1 MSLGADHCWG
11 WLCDIRNPGV
21 ESLIKFK
28 FDSYNAEDDDY
39 DGYDYSLSGRLSGVR
54 IVFLYRFVQEIS
66 AYFMELATPHS
77 EEVIKLVDKVGGFEW
92 LIKKYEMDGATALK
106 LDLSLD
112 TPIIIVPRNSLSKD
126 FIQLD
131 LGHLKVTNEI
141 NWHGSS
147 EKDPSAVHIDVLHAE
162 IMGINMSVGING
174 SVGKP
179 MIQDGQGLDIFVR
192 RSLRD
197 VFRKVPTFSLEV
209 KVGSLHG
216 VMSDKEY
223 DVILNCTF
231 MNLNEAPN
239 LPPSFRGSKS
249 DSNDTMRLLV
259 HKFNLNSQMLL
270 SHSVT
275 IIAVEVDYALLELCT
290 GIIEESPLAHV
301 ALEGLWVSYRMTS
314 SSEIDLYVTIPKFSI
329 MDIRPSTKPEM
340 RLMLG
345 SSTDASKQPS
355 SGKSPLFLNE
365 GSFKRPNSEVG
376 LDIDVPVSTMFLMDY
391 RWRASSQSYVVWV
404 QQPRVLVVPDFLL
417 AIGEFFVPAL
427 GAIIGRDETMDPKN
441 DPISRNNSIVLSG
454 PVYTQSE
461 DVVHLS
467 PGRQLIADAVGVDE
481 YTYDGCGKIICLSEE
496 KHMKDFQLAKY

>member
-1 MSLGADHCWG
+1 MKNGKEERGHELTATISRDNHFRRLTDAELQYKRERG
-11 WLCDIRNPGV
+11 LCYKCD
-21 ESLIKFK
+21 EKFGPPHRCK
-28 FDSYNAEDDDY
+28 NRTLQVLLVMDAE
-39 DGYDYSLSGRLSGVR
+39 
-54 IVFLYRFVQEIS
+54 
-66 AYFMELATPHS
+66 
-77 EEVIKLVDKVGGFEW
+77 EEQREA
-92 LIKKYEMDGATALK
+92 ETM
-106 LDLSLD
+106 
-112 TPIIIVPRNSLSKD
+112 
-126 FIQLD
+126 
-131 LGHLKVTNEI
+131 VTNEI

-147 EKDPSAVHIDVLHAE
+147 EKDPSAVHIDVLHAG

-179 MIQDGQGLDIFVR
+179 MIQDGQGLDIYVR

-197 VFRKVPTFSLEV
+197 VFRKVPTVSVEV

-216 VMSDKEY
+216 VMSHKEY

-239 LPPSFRGSKS
+239 LLPSFRGSKS

-275 IIAVEVDYALLELCT
+275 IIAVEVDYALLELCI
-290 GIIEESPLAHV
+290 GITEESALAHV

-314 SSEIDLYVTIPKFSI
+314 SSGIDLYVTIPKFSI
-329 MDIRPSTKPEM
+329 MDIRP
-340 RLMLG
+340 
-345 SSTDASKQPS
+345 
-355 SGKSPLFLNE
+355 N
-365 GSFKRPNSEVG
+365 
-376 LDIDVPVSTMFLMDY
+376 VPVSTMFLMDY

-404 QQPRVLVVPDFLL
+404 QKPRVLVVPDFLL

-427 GAIIGRDETMDPKN
+427 GAIIGRDEKMDPKN